1 MPERATARERSVMD
15 ENSECTDTELTLEE
29 KVREALKEVRP
40 ALQSDGGD
48 IELVR
53 VVEDGTVFVK
63 MTGAC
68 AGCPMS
74 QITLTEGVE
83 VRIKSLVPEVRKV
96 MAV

>member
-1 MPERATARERSVMD
+1 MD
-15 ENSECTDTELTLEE
+15 EKSECTDTVLTLEE
-29 KVREALKEVRP
+29 KVRGAMEAVRP

-53 VVEDGTVFVK
+53 VTEDGTVYVK

-83 VRIKSLVPEVRKV
+83 VRIKNLVPEVTKV
-96 MAV
+96 LTI